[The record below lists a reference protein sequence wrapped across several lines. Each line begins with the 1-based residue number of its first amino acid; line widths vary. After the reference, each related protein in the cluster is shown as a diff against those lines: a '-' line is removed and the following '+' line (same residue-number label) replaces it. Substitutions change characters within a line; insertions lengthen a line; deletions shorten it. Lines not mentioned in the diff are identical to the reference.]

1 MQKHTLTII
10 LFCVSQFLFS
20 QNSDSLQIKKF
31 YDEALTSKVSYNN
44 LKTLCKTTA
53 GRICGTSQSLKAV
66 ELTKKMMTDLHFDT
80 VYLQKVMVPHWVR
93 GKKESAGCSSMITGA
108 KYIFNICA
116 LGNSVST
123 SKNGIT
129 AEIIEVKNFEE
140 LKNLGEE
147 KIKGKI
153 VFFNRPTDQTQ
164 INTFR
169 AYGGAADQRTKG
181 ASEGAK
187 YGAVGVI
194 VRSLTLAFDDNPHT
208 GVMRYEENIKQIP
221 AVAIATNHADQ
232 LSELLLKDPNLKFY
246 FQTNCETLPDTISY
260 NVIGE
265 LRGSEKPNEYITV
278 GGHLD
283 AWDVGGEG
291 AHDDGC
297 GCIQS
302 MEVIRIFKATGYKPI
317 HTIRAVMFMDEEI
330 AQRGGKKYAEIAKL
344 KNEKHIVAVE
354 SDCGCMSPHGFSID
368 AFPDTVKKFIA
379 LKKYFEPYNLFEFFK
394 GYGGVDIYPLKM
406 HGIPI
411 VGLVTE
417 NQRYF
422 DFHHSPIDNF
432 EQINRREMQMG
443 SAAIAS
449 LIYLFDKYGL

>member
-1 MQKHTLTII
+1 MKRFIIAILLTSFS
-10 LFCVSQFLFS
+10 LFLYSQDI
-20 QNSDSLQIKKF
+20 DSLQIKKF
-31 YDEALTSKVSYNN
+31 YDEALTSKISYDN
-44 LKTLCKTTA
+44 LRILCKNTA

-66 ELTKKMMTDLHFDT
+66 DLTKKMMTDLHFDT
-80 VYLQKVMVPHWVR
+80 VYLQEVMVPHWVR
-93 GKKESAGCSSMITGA
+93 GKKETGGCTSMLTGN
-108 KYIFNICA
+108 KYVFNICA
-116 LGNSVST
+116 LGYSIGT
-123 SKNGIT
+123 GKNGIT
-129 AEIIEVKNFEE
+129 AEVIEIKNFEE

-181 ASEGAK
+181 AAEGAK
-187 YGAVGVI
+187 LGAVAVV

-208 GVMRYEENIKQIP
+208 GVMRYDDNIKKIP
-221 AVAIATNHADQ
+221 AVAIATNHADK
-232 LSELLLKDPNLKFY
+232 LSELLQKDPKLKFY
-246 FQTNCETLPDTISY
+246 IQTNCETLPDTISY

-265 LRGSEKPNEYITV
+265 IRGKEKPDEIITV

-297 GCIQS
+297 GSMQS
-302 MEVIRIFKATGYKPI
+302 MEVLRIFKTVGYKPI

-330 AQRGGKKYAEIAKL
+330 AQRGGKKYAELAKQ
-344 KNEKHIVAVE
+344 KKEKHLIAIE

-368 AFPDTVKKFIA
+368 AAPDTVKKFIA

-394 GYGGVDIYPLKM
+394 GYGGVDIYPLKLN
-406 HGIPI
+406 GVPV

-422 DFHHSPIDNF
+422 DFHHAATDNF

-443 SAAIAS
+443 SGAIAG